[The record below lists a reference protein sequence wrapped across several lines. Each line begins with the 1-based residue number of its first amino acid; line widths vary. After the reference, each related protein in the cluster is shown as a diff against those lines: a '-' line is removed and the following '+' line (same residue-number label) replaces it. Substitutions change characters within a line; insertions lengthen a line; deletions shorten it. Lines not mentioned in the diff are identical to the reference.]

1 MRKRAGYC
9 MGRLHGMGNKLSKLL
24 VMLVACMTF
33 VGVAPLAAQAAQE
46 VSIGVKEVS
55 VLEGGSG
62 YNHNWE
68 SSDSDV
74 VKVSKNGTITGIS
87 KGEAKVTHTYTTL
100 LLQEKSETW
109 NVTVTKDYPLYY
121 YGLIPGADAD
131 AANVNA
137 NWMGLG
143 VAGIVHG
150 SPASAYTT
158 VTNLASGTYDIDE
171 SNPRKALF
179 PDITIDGVTY
189 KHAQT
194 DEQKMTQ
201 GYYTLQ
207 QMRVRAGCDGANAGY
222 NKYNPTVASGTKTFH
237 YDWIIVLNQTNKYTV
252 NFLVDYPDVKDW
264 SAVQEYARTVDAG
277 AAESQ
282 VAQDPSD
289 MENYS
294 FAGKNYTFDGWYT
307 DEACTHKADFKGTIN
322 SNVNYYGKYVTGD
335 DSFAKPD
342 KPFIYVEKTFTGLES
357 TDQIPDDFAI
367 NIRSS
372 ATSSATYKCT
382 LDSSTTDGSIV
393 SGDGSSVF
401 SKNADGSYTVKWKI
415 PVDAGKYT
423 VAESNV
429 LVKGMHLDAEA
440 NGVRLT
446 DKEGNLIDAGVE
458 VSTKSSTFDFDNSSV
473 TVVNKCSS
481 ADWEIPSSDSAFLL
495 IGLTDSTYICWT
507 PQALTATQRQE
518 FVAKYPDGN
527 GLSLSDVDQV
537 AWYSGNDLEKGI
549 YSNKGMVSYD
559 PATKRLS
566 FNGETSNWRK
576 YSYGQYEVAEAVSAD
591 LAISNAYTKK
601 VGGLELSKTVMGNAA
616 NPSKHYPMTV
626 TGLASGQTYQVAVS
640 GNTDDH
646 ETTLTA
652 DQKGMAT
659 VSLCNGETAVIQG
672 IASDSKVAVRESD
685 ISPVAYVGTAVKVN
699 GTLKAEYGYLGN
711 FDNSMEN
718 AAYELAQDGSYC
730 TAAHEVTIGY
740 NANQSVNFANNA
752 TGAPDEGLNLNIL
765 PFVGMLAL
773 ALCSAGAYL
782 LYDRRRKN
790 LKGFGDA
797 WKE

>member
-1 MRKRAGYC
+1 MRKRAGCC
-9 MGRLHGMGNKLSKLL
+9 MGRLHGVGNKLSKLL

-33 VGVAPLAAQAAQE
+33 VGVAPLAAQAAQG
-46 VSIGVKEVS
+46 VSIGVGEEYIM
-55 VLEGGSG
+55 EGSSG
-62 YNHNWE
+62 WGHSWE
-68 SSDSDV
+68 SSNPDV
-74 VKVSKNGTITGIS
+74 VKVSNSGKNGTITGKS
-87 KGEAKVTHTYTTL
+87 EGKATVTHTYYTGIS
-100 LLQEKSETW
+100 QKSETW
-109 NVTVTKDYPLYY
+109 DVTVTQGSYSLYY
-121 YGLIPGADAD
+121 YGLIPGANAD

-143 VAGIVHG
+143 VAGIVHS
-150 SPASAYTT
+150 SPASAYTA
-158 VTNLASGTYDIDE
+158 VTDLASTSYTIDE

-194 DEQKMTQ
+194 AEQEMAQ

-222 NKYNPTVASGTKTFH
+222 NEYNSTVASGTKTFH
-237 YDWIIVLNQTNKYTV
+237 YDWIIVLNQTNKNTV
-252 NFLVDYPDVKDW
+252 NFLVEYPDITGW
-264 SAVQEYARTVDAG
+264 SAVQKYARTVNTG
-277 AAESQ
+277 TAESQ

-294 FAGKNYTFDGWYT
+294 FAGKTYTFDGWYT
-307 DEACTHKADFKGTIN
+307 DEACTQKANFDGTIN
-322 SNVNYYGKYVTGD
+322 ANVNYYGKYVTGD
-335 DSFAKPD
+335 DSYAKPD
-342 KPFIYVEKTFTGLES
+342 KKFIYVEKTFTGLES
-357 TDQIPDDFAI
+357 ADQIPDDFAI
-367 NIRSS
+367 NVRG
-372 ATSSATYKCT
+372 SATYKCT

-401 SKNADGSYTVKWKI
+401 TKNADGSYTVKWKI
-415 PVDAGKYT
+415 PVDAGTYT
-423 VAESNV
+423 VTESNV
-429 LVKGMHLDAEA
+429 QVKGMRLDADA
-440 NGVRLT
+440 NGVKFT
-446 DKEGNLIDAGVE
+446 DEEGNLINAGVE

-473 TVVNKCSS
+473 TVANKCSS
-481 ADWEIPSSDSAFLL
+481 TDWEIPSSDSAFLL

-527 GLSLSDVDQV
+527 GLNLSDVGQV
-537 AWYSGNDLEKGI
+537 AWYSGKDLEKGI
-549 YSNKGMVSYD
+549 YSNKGVVSYD
-559 PATKRLS
+559 PETKRLN

-576 YSYGQYEVAEAVSAD
+576 YSYGQYEVTEAVSAD

-640 GNTDDH
+640 GNADAH

-652 DQKGMAT
+652 DQDGMAT

-672 IASDSKVAVRESD
+672 IASDSKVAVRESG
-685 ISPVAYVGTAVKVN
+685 ISPVAYVGTAVSVN
-699 GTLKAEYGYLGN
+699 GTLEAEYGYLGN
-711 FDNSMEN
+711 FDSSMKN
-718 AAYELAQDGSYC
+718 AAYKLAQDGSYC
-730 TAAHEVTIGY
+730 TADHEVTIGY

-782 LYDRRRKN
+782 LYNRRRKN